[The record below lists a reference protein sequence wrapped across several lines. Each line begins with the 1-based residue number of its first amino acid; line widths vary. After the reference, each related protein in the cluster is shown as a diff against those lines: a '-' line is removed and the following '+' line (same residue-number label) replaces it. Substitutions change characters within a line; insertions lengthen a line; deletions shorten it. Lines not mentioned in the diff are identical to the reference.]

1 MTHAKQR
8 MLFGR
13 TTPAMPSRFLEEIP
27 KENSQW
33 IGKPEPRPER
43 HWSDAY
49 NDDVSFGGFVG
60 GYSGRS
66 TADYARYPAE
76 RPAVKKPVLG
86 ADAAVKKEMPPLLE
100 IKPGESVKHTAFGHG
115 LVLSVRAM
123 GGDAL
128 IEVAFDTVGTKKLML
143 KAAMRHL
150 TKE

>member
-27 KENSQW
+27 EENSQW
-33 IGKPEPRPER
+33 VGKPEPRQER
-43 HWSDAY
+43 HWSDDY
-49 NDDVSFGGFVG
+49 NDDTAYGGFGGGYTGRGTVG
-60 GYSGRS
+60 Y
-66 TADYARYPAE
+66 AE
-76 RPAVKKPVLG
+76 RPTPKKPAYV
-86 ADAAVKKEMPPLLE
+86 AAAAAKKESAPLME
-100 IKPGESVKHTAFGHG
+100 IKAGESVKHAAFGHG